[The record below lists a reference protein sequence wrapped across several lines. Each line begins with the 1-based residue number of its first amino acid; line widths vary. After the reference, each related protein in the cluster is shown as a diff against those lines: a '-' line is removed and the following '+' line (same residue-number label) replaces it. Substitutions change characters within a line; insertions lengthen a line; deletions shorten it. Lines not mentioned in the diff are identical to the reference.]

1 MTVQNDNR
9 RFLREDTL
17 NMFEKTVSKIF
28 QFWNIKKIKL
38 SKSEINSAADE
49 LEFYTL
55 VDAKFRKII
64 KEQNENFIF
73 AKAGFS
79 MLIGQFNRPI
89 ESFGLWM
96 WNL

>member
-1 MTVQNDNR
+1 MNR
-9 RFLREDTL
+9 LYQRY
-17 NMFEKTVSKIF
+17 F
-28 QFWNIKKIKL
+28 QFGNIKKIKL

-73 AKAGFS
+73 AKVSFS
-79 MLIGQFNRPI
+79 ELIGGDGNAEKKVFFRI
-89 ESFGLWM
+89 ELSKWLVDYIKYI
-96 WNL
+96 